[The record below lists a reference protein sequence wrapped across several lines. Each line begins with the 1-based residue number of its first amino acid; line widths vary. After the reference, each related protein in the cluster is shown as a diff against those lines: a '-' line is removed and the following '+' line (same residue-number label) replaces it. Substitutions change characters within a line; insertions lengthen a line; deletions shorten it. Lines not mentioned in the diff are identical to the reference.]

1 LSRVDSYKDGWL
13 SHRKALQALIETLE
27 NNNLSFKPWDNAMS
41 LSELVLHISSST
53 SMFVRTVNE
62 GLFTPPNEGKTP
74 ETVEELKQMVQSD
87 TDKTLTYLES
97 ITEEQ
102 LNQLVEFSGMKMTGL
117 AMLETAKDHEIHHK
131 GQLFTYARLIGVEEL
146 PFFVIRG

>member
-1 LSRVDSYKDGWL
+1 MSRVDSYKDGWL

>member
-1 LSRVDSYKDGWL
+1 MSRVDSYKDGWL

-62 GLFTPPNEGKTP
+62 GIFTPPNEGKTP

>member
-1 LSRVDSYKDGWL
+1 MSRVDSYKDGWL

-27 NNNLSFKPWDNAMS
+27 NKNLSFKPWDNAMS

-62 GLFTPPNEGKTP
+62 GIFTPPNEGKTP

-102 LNQLVEFSGMKMTGL
+102 LNQLVQFSGMKMTGL